1 MRKLQRARAPRLL
14 IPAFAA
20 LMSALPGCNGSTD
33 DFERAKSG
41 EPLKTPSQV
50 LREAEAKYGTPK
62 KPSAPTVTPKDAP
75 K

>member
-1 MRKLQRARAPRLL
+1 MRKLQRARAPRVL
-14 IPAFAA
+14 IPALAA
-20 LMSALPGCNGSTD
+20 VLSALPGCGGSTD

-62 KPSAPTVTPKDAP
+62 NPSAQTGTPKAAH

>member
-1 MRKLQRARAPRLL
+1 MRKPQRARAPRVL
-14 IPAFAA
+14 IPAFVAV
-20 LMSALPGCNGSTD
+20 MSALPGCGGSTD

-41 EPLKTPSQV
+41 APLKTPSEV

-62 KPSAPTVTPKDAP
+62 KPSEQSGTPKDAH